1 MKQILTLPP
10 GRAPK
15 QETAKRP
22 SKTLG
27 EHAEAFKS
35 RNGYE
40 VEPPPDTSGEI
51 QGIIAEIM
59 QFRTITL
66 KEANEAGRL
75 ISIAS
80 QKKLSLGQGKRM
92 VLQAMGYV
100 DHQDMAN
107 RTEDLT
113 KIENLNFDRKDLN
126 AIQQEITA
134 EKRAQIE
141 RVKAQIRPYFDRVFA
156 LPRELEWF
164 PARGKERSVTT
175 GQWIND
181 YARPYIEHL
190 GWEIVESEE
199 FWGYAHA
206 LAFRYPHACN
216 QQVKINLFRPEGSGT
231 RTTAGLGSRR
241 VCYEGSRELAR
252 EIGWGPKKGEIQRKP
267 S

>member
-1 MKQILTLPP
+1 MKQILTLPA

-51 QGIIAEIM
+51 QSIIAEVM
-59 QFRTITL
+59 LL
-66 KEANEAGRL
+66 KFVTRKEIQDAGRL
-75 ISIAS
+75 IRAAS
-80 QKKLSLGQGKRM
+80 GEKFRLNEGSRM
-92 VLQAMGYV
+92 VIQAMGYV
-100 DHQDMAN
+100 DFQDMAKRN
-107 RTEDLT
+107 EDLT
-113 KIENLNFDRKDLN
+113 KIENLNFDRKDLG
-126 AIQQEITA
+126 AVQQEITA
-134 EKRAQIE
+134 ERRGKIE
-141 RVKAQIRPYFDRVFA
+141 RIKAHIRPYFDRVFA

-164 PARGKERSVTT
+164 PARGRERAATT
-175 GQWIND
+175 GQWVHD
-181 YARPYIEHL
+181 YAKPYLDHL
-190 GWEIVESEE
+190 GWEIKDNEE

-216 QQVKINLFRPEGSGT
+216 QQTKMNLFRPLGYGGR
-231 RTTAGLGSRR
+231 RT
-241 VCYEGSRELAR
+241 CYDGSRELAR

-267 S
+267 T